1 MVVRG
6 ARGGPGW
13 PDPDGSCPPG
23 RFRAP
28 PGSRDDAGV
37 RTRLHPA
44 WAVAAVTFATLL
56 AAGAFRSVPGTLMAP
71 ISAEF
76 GWSIAS
82 ISAAVSVNLVLY
94 GLIAPF
100 AAALMVRFGVR
111 RVVTLAL
118 LLVAA
123 GGAGSAFVGERW
135 QLVATWGVLV
145 GVGTG
150 SMAMSLAATV
160 VGRWFAARRGLV
172 TGVLAAAASAGQL
185 VFLPLVARLAAD
197 HGWRVPS
204 LVVAAVALAVVP
216 LVVLFLHERPADRGV
231 LAYGATAAVAAPA
244 GPRLTAFSALRL
256 AVRRR
261 AFWFLAAG
269 FAICGASTN
278 GLVGTHFVS
287 AAHDHGM
294 PATTAASLLALV
306 GLFDVVGTI
315 ASGWLTDRV
324 DARYLLVA
332 YYALRG
338 VSLLLLPS
346 LLSPGVEPAT
356 WVFVVF
362 YGLDWIATVPPT
374 IALCRRHFG
383 DAGAVVFGW
392 VFASHQVGAAL
403 AAFLAG
409 AVRDATGDYAGAF
422 LGAGALCLVAAALS
436 LLVSGRDVGG
446 RAGPRVSGS
455 AGTPAPG
462 SPRAGGNPAAARR

>member
-1 MVVRG
+1 
-6 ARGGPGW
+6 
-13 PDPDGSCPPG
+13 
-23 RFRAP
+23 
-28 PGSRDDAGV
+28 V
-37 RTRLHPA
+37 RTRPHPA
-44 WAVAAVTFATLL
+44 WGVAAVTFATLL
-56 AAGAFRSVPGTLMAP
+56 AAGAFRSVPGTLMEP

-82 ISAAVSVNLVLY
+82 ISVAVSVNLVLY

-100 AAALMVRFGVR
+100 AAALMGRFGVQ
-111 RVVTLAL
+111 RVVTVAL

-123 GGAGSAFVGERW
+123 GGAGSAFVQDRW

-160 VGRWFAARRGLV
+160 VGRWFTARRGLV
-172 TGVLAAAASAGQL
+172 TGLLAAAASAGQL
-185 VFLPLVARLAAD
+185 VFLPLVAHLAQA

-204 LVVAAVALAVVP
+204 LVIAAVALAVVP

-231 LAYGATAAVAAPA
+231 LAYGAVPDAAPGPA
-244 GPRLTAFSALRL
+244 APRLTAFSALRL
-256 AVRRR
+256 AVRHR

-278 GLVGTHFVS
+278 GLIGTHFVS

-306 GLFDVVGTI
+306 GLFDVAGTI

-324 DARYLLVA
+324 DARFLLVG

-346 LLSPGVEPAT
+346 VLSPGVQPAT

-374 IALCRRHFG
+374 IALCRQHFG

-392 VFASHQVGAAL
+392 VFASHQLGAAL
-403 AAFLAG
+403 AAFVAG

-422 LGAGALCLVAAALS
+422 WGAGVLCLAAAVFS
-436 LLVSGRDVGG
+436 VLVGRRGG
-446 RAGPRVSGS
+446 
-455 AGTPAPG
+455 GTPAVAPPAPARAPD
-462 SPRAGGNPAAARR
+462 SPAPVPR

>member
-1 MVVRG
+1 
-6 ARGGPGW
+6 
-13 PDPDGSCPPG
+13 
-23 RFRAP
+23 
-28 PGSRDDAGV
+28 V

-44 WAVAAVTFATLL
+44 WGVAAVTFATLL
-56 AAGAFRSVPGTLMAP
+56 AAGAFRSVPGTLMEP

-76 GWSIAS
+76 GWSIAG
-82 ISAAVSVNLVLY
+82 ISTAVSVNLVLY

-100 AAALMVRFGVR
+100 AAALMGRFGVQ
-111 RVVTLAL
+111 RVVTVAL

-123 GGAGSAFVGERW
+123 GGAGSAFVQDRW

-145 GVGTG
+145 GIGTG

-160 VGRWFAARRGLV
+160 VGRWFSARRGLV

-185 VFLPLVARLAAD
+185 VFLPLVAQLAQAF
-197 HGWRVPS
+197 GWRVPS
-204 LVVAAVALAVVP
+204 LVIAAVALAVVP

-231 LAYGATAAVAAPA
+231 LAYGAPADGAAVVPAAA
-244 GPRLTAFSALRL
+244 RLTAFSALRL

-278 GLVGTHFVS
+278 GLIGTHFVS

-306 GLFDVVGTI
+306 GLFDVAGTI

-324 DARYLLVA
+324 DARFLLVG
-332 YYALRG
+332 YYVLRG

-346 LLSPGVEPAT
+346 VLSPGVEPAT

-374 IALCRRHFG
+374 IVLCRQHFG

-392 VFASHQVGAAL
+392 VFASHQLGAAL
-403 AAFLAG
+403 AAFVAG

-422 LGAGALCLVAAALS
+422 WGAGLLCLAAAVFS
-436 LLVSGRDVGG
+436 VLVGRRGG
-446 RAGPRVSGS
+446 GA
-455 AGTPAPG
+455 PAPAVPAPAHAPD
-462 SPRAGGNPAAARR
+462 SPAPDSPAPLPR

>member
-1 MVVRG
+1 MTAG
-6 ARGGPGW
+6 PAARARRRP
-13 PDPDGSCPPG
+13 
-23 RFRAP
+23 
-28 PGSRDDAGV
+28 
-37 RTRLHPA
+37 HPA
-44 WAVAAVTFATLL
+44 WGVAAVTFATLL
-56 AAGAFRSVPGTLMAP
+56 AAGAFRSVPGTLIAP
-71 ISAEF
+71 MSADL
-76 GWSIAS
+76 GWSVAS

-100 AAALMVRFGVR
+100 AAALMGRFGVQ
-111 RVVTLAL
+111 RVVTVAL

-123 GGAGSAFVGERW
+123 GGAGSAVVEARW

-160 VGRWFAARRGLV
+160 VGRWFVARRGLV

-185 VFLPLVARLAAD
+185 VFLPLVAHLAQA

-216 LVVLFLHERPADRGV
+216 LVLLLLHERPADRGV
-231 LAYGATAAVAAPA
+231 AAYGAGPQTGSGPAPVTPA
-244 GPRLTAFSALRL
+244 RALTAFAALRL
-256 AVRRR
+256 AVRHR

-269 FAICGASTN
+269 FAICGATTN
-278 GLVGTHFVS
+278 GLIGTHFVS

-324 DARYLLVA
+324 DARYLLLA

-346 LLSPGVEPAT
+346 VLAPGVDPAT

-374 IALCRRHFG
+374 IALCREHFG

-392 VFASHQVGAAL
+392 VFASHQLGAAL

-436 LLVSGRDVGG
+436 LLVGR
-446 RAGPRVSGS
+446 RADGAPPVT
-455 AGTPAPG
+455 APAPVG
-462 SPRAGGNPAAARR
+462 EPSAPVPR